1 MQCRISSPSGGAGAQ
16 RGKTSNSRQPKQRSG
31 AGVVDVVLL
40 MSNSSFVIAMY
51 QHAILDNIISSSMN
65 GSESVPGI
73 SWNLLS
79 LDSNAATNARL
90 TFPSNAVIQVIRN
103 SHGMSKKGNQIWTA
117 IPLDLNP
124 SELRSSSCRPSN
136 SDTHHPSR
144 LPNNRNRYDL
154 IKG

>member
-16 RGKTSNSRQPKQRSG
+16 RGKISKLAPAET
-31 AGVVDVVLL
+31 
-40 MSNSSFVIAMY
+40 
-51 QHAILDNIISSSMN
+51 AIGSCMN

-90 TFPSNAVIQVIRN
+90 TFPSNAVIQ
-103 SHGMSKKGNQIWTA
+103 IWTA

-124 SELRSSSCRPSN
+124 SELRSSSCRPSS

-144 LPNNRNRYDL
+144 LPNNINQYDL